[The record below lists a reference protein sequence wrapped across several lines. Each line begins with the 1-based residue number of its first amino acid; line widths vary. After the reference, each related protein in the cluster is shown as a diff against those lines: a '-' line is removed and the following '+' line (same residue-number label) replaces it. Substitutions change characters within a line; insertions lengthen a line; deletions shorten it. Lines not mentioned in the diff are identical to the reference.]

1 MGFLWGG
8 FSCCG
13 AQALGC
19 LDFSSCSLRAP
30 ACRLSSCGTQG
41 LVAPWLWNLL
51 EPGIEPI
58 FLTLQ
63 GRFLTTGP
71 PGKPKVKVLFGHV
84 PMFLPEASG
93 NNQSPCFQ
101 LLEAAVFLSSWP
113 TSIFIA
119 SNSQPTLSHITS
131 LTLILVFPSFTLK
144 DPVIPLIP
152 PGKFR
157 LHSLFKVS
165 WLANLI
171 SSATLILLCSVIAT
185 VSLVLGFR
193 PLFSSI

>member
-8 FSCCG
+8 FSCG

-30 ACRLSSCGTQG
+30 VCRLSSCGTQG

-93 NNQSPCFQ
+93 NNQSPCLQ
-101 LLEAAVFLSSWP
+101 LLEAAGIPQLVAHFHLHSQQQP
-113 TSIFIA
+113 A
-119 SNSQPTLSHITS
+119 NSFSHHITDADSCLS
-131 LTLILVFPSFTLK
+131 LFYVE

-185 VSLVLGFR
+185 VSQVLGFR